1 MLVSLSVVVSVLVPY
16 NLAVFF
22 LGFLMFGWQVVI
34 LDRTNL
40 EVKRY
45 TNQALGPVL
54 TNLGE
59 TIDGRKLI
67 KVMQFDQFF
76 SFRQQ
81 RFVDRFVGNQ
91 FFSNA
96 VMNWGMLL
104 TAIISFILA
113 LSCSLIIVALQDEL
127 GEAQVG
133 LALTY
138 SFLIPYFLS
147 IMSIIVPMLFA
158 SATSLE
164 RVLEYRLLPQEPDWH
179 ISSVDDKLSDPKK
192 DESSWPAHGEIVF
205 ENVEMVY
212 RPGLPPALSDVNI
225 RFEGGKK
232 VGVVGRT
239 GAGKSSLTLL
249 LFRVY
254 EANKGRI
261 LIDGTDIST
270 MGLQLLRSSIVSI
283 PQEPLLLR
291 GSVKR
296 NLDPFEKYNDQELRV
311 ALRKV
316 GLEESLLESE
326 ESAFTLSIGQR
337 QVNLQ

>member
-22 LGFLMFGWQVVI
+22 VGFLLFAWQVVI

-59 TIDGRKLI
+59 TIDGRKLV
-67 KVMQFDQFF
+67 KVMRFNNFF
-76 SFRQQ
+76 SRRQQ

-104 TAIISFILA
+104 TAFISFVLA
-113 LSCSLIIVALQDEL
+113 LSCSLIIVSLQDEL
-127 GEAQVG
+127 GETQVG

-147 IMSIIVPMLFA
+147 IMSIIVPMLVA
-158 SATSLE
+158 AATSLE
-164 RVLEYRLLPQEPDWH
+164 RVLEYRMLPQEPDWH
-179 ISSVDDKLSDPKK
+179 IDSVDDKLSDTKE
-192 DESSWPAHGEIVF
+192 ESSWPAVGEIVF

-212 RPGLPPALSDVNI
+212 RPGLPPALSDVNV

-254 EANKGRI
+254 ETSKGRI

-291 GSVKR
+291 GNVKR
-296 NLDPFEKYNDQELRV
+296 NLDPFEKHTDEELAV
-311 ALRKV
+311 ALSKV
-316 GLEESLLESE
+316 GLSLSLLESD
-326 ESAFTLSIGQR
+326 ESAFNLSIGQR
-337 QVNLQ
+337 QVRICQ